1 MLVHEALEAAGAT
14 GTNLQQV
21 LDALKTCDF
30 AAEMPADAAYTNFD
44 VSRHLVHLSPRLQGY
59 IIAEASCRPRCISD
73 LQLHCCA
80 FGKFAGGSQPLWPHA
95 PFLPGSAPQRL

>member
-59 IIAEASCRPRCISD
+59 IIAAQKQAAGKGASQTCNCIAVPLAKLLEGLNLSG
-73 LQLHCCA
+73 LMRLSFQA
-80 FGKFAGGSQPLWPHA
+80 QPH
-95 PFLPGSAPQRL
+95 